1 MVNNPERARKEWSET
16 RKESRKIAAEQHHQ
30 EMAWNR
36 ENDAN
41 VAKYAKQTF
50 DKIFKNEILRDDGMK

>member
-1 MVNNPERARKEWSET
+1 
-16 RKESRKIAAEQHHQ
+16 
-30 EMAWNR
+30 MAWNR